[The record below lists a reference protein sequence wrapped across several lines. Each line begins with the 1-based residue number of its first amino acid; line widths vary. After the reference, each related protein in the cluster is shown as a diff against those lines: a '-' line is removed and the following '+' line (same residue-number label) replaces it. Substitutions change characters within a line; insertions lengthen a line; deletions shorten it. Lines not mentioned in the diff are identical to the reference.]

1 MISAGFD
8 IFIESGAGDLSQIS
22 DSEYAASG
30 AKIFNT
36 ANEIYENSDMIL
48 KVNSPTDNELSMIK
62 ENSSYISFFQTMKET
77 TKVKIFKDKNITGF
91 SMHLIPTAPHQK
103 MSKTAT
109 GIIKVAT
116 RPEPMRL
123 Q

>member
-1 MISAGFD
+1 MILGVPKETLKNETRVAVIPATVKQLISAGFD

-62 ENSSYISFFQTMKET
+62 ENSAYISFFKQ
-77 TKVKIFKDKNITGF
+77 
-91 SMHLIPTAPHQK
+91 
-103 MSKTAT
+103 
-109 GIIKVAT
+109 
-116 RPEPMRL
+116 
-123 Q
+123 